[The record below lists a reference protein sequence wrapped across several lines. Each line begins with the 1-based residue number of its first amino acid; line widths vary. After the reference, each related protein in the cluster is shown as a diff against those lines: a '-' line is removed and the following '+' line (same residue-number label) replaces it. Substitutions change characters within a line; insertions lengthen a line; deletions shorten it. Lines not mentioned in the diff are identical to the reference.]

1 MRDIVLRLVVWLAVG
16 LAGLVGLTGLVDAA
30 DPAVTVTTMSYKV
43 PDVQLTRDDGKKVSL
58 PEELADGR
66 AVVLNFIFTTCSSLC
81 PLSSQTFA
89 QFQRKLGAESPNV
102 HLVSIST
109 DPEQDTPARLQE
121 YAKRFGARPGWE
133 HYTGTVEAS
142 LATQRAFDAYLGDK
156 MSHAPVT
163 WIRAAHDTTWHRVD
177 GFLTPAQLMREY
189 RRAAQSRES
198 LAAK

>member
-1 MRDIVLRLVVWLAVG
+1 MKTRALRYIVWLALG
-16 LAGLVGLTGLVDAA
+16 LAGLVGLTGLLDAA
-30 DPAVTVTTMSYKV
+30 DSAVTVTTMSYKV
-43 PDVQLTRDDGKKVSL
+43 PDVQLTRDDGRKIVL
-58 PEELADGR
+58 PDELNDGR

-89 QFQRKLGAESPNV
+89 QFQRRLGAESRNV

-109 DPEQDTPARLQE
+109 DPEQDTPARLRE
-121 YAKRFGARPGWE
+121 YAKKFGARPGWE
-133 HYTGTVEAS
+133 HYTGTLEAS
-142 LATQRAFDAYLGDK
+142 VATQRAFDAYLGDK

-189 RRAAQSRES
+189 RRVEASRES